1 MNISSKA
8 KWFGLFCAFGLS
20 GCNFA
25 PKYTPP
31 ETVVPASYKEVGD
44 WSPSAP
50 ADGGPRGDWWIGFS
64 DPTLNDLIAR
74 MEKASPTLAAAVAR
88 YDQAAAAAAQG
99 NAALFPSVDARGS
112 AVRQRLSGDRPLGAG
127 PYTYHDYIVG
137 LGASYE
143 LDLWGRVRNL
153 VRSGEDNRQASAA
166 DLASVRLS
174 LETQCSELY
183 FQLRGLDAQITLLD
197 DTVEAYGRAL
207 QLTDTR
213 YQDGASSGLDVGRA
227 RTQLST
233 AKAQRVELAVTRA
246 LTEHALAALV
256 GDLATEFSIAPSP
269 ANPAPSAVPT
279 TAPSALLQRRPD
291 VAGAERRMA
300 AANARI
306 GMQRAAFFPTISL
319 SASAGYE
326 TIGGDLLTAPAS
338 FWAIGPATALL
349 SVFDGGQR
357 RAAVDAA
364 KGAFNEAA
372 ANYRATVLTAFRD
385 VEDQMA
391 LVNRLASEAKDQDDA
406 VVAATRTADLAL
418 IRYNE
423 GAASYLEVVTAQT
436 AELDSRRAALTLNT
450 RRLQASVDLIRALG
464 GGWTV
469 EVANAGP

>member
-1 MNISSKA
+1 VTISSKA

-25 PKYTPP
+25 PHYDPP
-31 ETVVPASYKEVGD
+31 KTAVPAAYKESGD
-44 WSPSAP
+44 WSPSVP
-50 ADGGPRGDWWIGFS
+50 ADSGPRGDWWLTFS
-64 DPTLNDLIAR
+64 DATLNDLIAR
-74 MEKASPTLAAAVAR
+74 LEKANPTLAASVAR

-112 AVRQRLSGDRPLGAG
+112 AVRQRLSGERPLGTA

-137 LGASYE
+137 LSASYE

-153 VRSGEDNRQASAA
+153 VRSGEANRQASAA

-174 LETQCSELY
+174 LEAQCSELY

-213 YQDGASSGLDVGRA
+213 YQDGAASGLDVGRA

-233 AKAQRVELAVTRA
+233 AKVQRTDLAATRA
-246 LTEHALAALV
+246 TVEHALAALV
-256 GDLATEFSIAPSP
+256 GELPTGFSIPASQKNPSP
-269 ANPAPSAVPT
+269 STVPT
-279 TAPSALLQRRPD
+279 TAPSVLLQRRPD

-306 GMQRAAFFPTISL
+306 GIQRAAFFPAISL
-319 SASAGYE
+319 NASAGYE
-326 TIGGDLLTAPAS
+326 TTAGDLLTAPTS

-364 KGAFNEAA
+364 KAAFDEAA

-385 VEDQMA
+385 VEDQMV
-391 LVNRLASEAKDQDDA
+391 LVNQLAGEAKDQDDA

-418 IRYNE
+418 TRYNE

-436 AELDSRRAALTLNT
+436 AELDARRSALILNT
-450 RRLQASVDLIRALG
+450 RRLQASVDLIRAMG
-464 GGWTV
+464 GGWQV

>member
-1 MNISSKA
+1 MTISPKA
-8 KWFGLFCAFGLS
+8 KWIGLVCAFGLS

-25 PKYTPP
+25 PTYHAPQTAAPP
-31 ETVVPASYKEVGD
+31 VYKEAGD

-50 ADGGPRGDWWIGFS
+50 ADGGPRGDWWLSFS

-74 MEKASPTLAAAVAR
+74 LEAASPTLAAAAAR
-88 YDQAAAAAAQG
+88 YDQAIAVAAQG
-99 NAALFPSVDARGS
+99 NAALFPSLDARGS
-112 AVRQRLSGDRPLGAG
+112 AVRQRLSGERPLAAG
-127 PYTYHDYIVG
+127 PATYHDFIVG

-153 VRSGEDNRQASAA
+153 VRSGEANRQASAA

-174 LETQCSELY
+174 LEAQCSELY

-197 DTVEAYGRAL
+197 DTVAAYSRAL
-207 QLTDTR
+207 QLTDAR
-213 YQDGASSGLDVGRA
+213 YQDGAASGLDVGRA

-233 AKAQRVELAVTRA
+233 AKAQRTELAATRA

-256 GDLATEFSIAPSP
+256 GELPTAFSIPASATNPTPSV
-269 ANPAPSAVPT
+269 VPT

-306 GMQRAAFFPTISL
+306 GIQRAAFFPTISL
-319 SASAGYE
+319 NASAGYE
-326 TIGGDLLTAPAS
+326 TTGGDLLTAPAS

-364 KGAFNEAA
+364 KGAFDEAA

-391 LVNRLASEAKDQDDA
+391 LVNRLATEAKDEDDA

-418 IRYNE
+418 TRYNE

-436 AELDSRRAALTLNT
+436 AELDARRTALTLNT

-464 GGWTV
+464 GGW
-469 EVANAGP
+469 EIAVADAQP